1 MACHE
6 KVLEAAREI
15 TARKGINEF
24 APEEVIT
31 YLKSRGTKYKESTI
45 RTHVVSRCTINAPAH
60 HKKRYPYFERISYS
74 LYKVRK

>member
-6 KVLEAAREI
+6 DVLEAAREI

-31 YLKSRGTKYKESTI
+31 YLKSKGTKYKESTI

-60 HKKRYPYFERISYS
+60 HGKRYPYFERISYG
-74 LYKVRK
+74 LYKVIC